1 MIFNQKGMSLIEAV
15 VAILLLGIIAAPL
28 TCLYRSGSVY
38 TAAARQ
44 ETSALNFAAA
54 VMEEIK
60 AIPDSQT
67 GFVREAAANTVIL
80 ENRSSGADG
89 YYNNF
94 HIAIC
99 SGTGAGQ
106 VKNIT
111 SYDGGVRRAVVDSD
125 WLTMP
130 DAASAYIIFGHCPGN
145 QSLMVTAE
153 AGRDNL
159 KTIRVTVSCPANSQ
173 IKEVS
178 LTAEKLKR

>member
-1 MIFNQKGMSLIEAV
+1 MSLIEAAV
-15 VAILLLGIIAAPL
+15 SILLLGIIAFPL
-28 TCLYRSGSVY
+28 TCLYRSGSVH
-38 TAAARQ
+38 TAEARH
-44 ETSALNFAAA
+44 ETAALNFAAA

-60 AIPDSQT
+60 AIPDNQT

-80 ENRSSGADG
+80 ENRSSGSDG
-89 YYNNF
+89 CYNNC

-99 SGTGAGQ
+99 GGTGAGQ

-111 SYDGGVRRAVVDSD
+111 SYDGSMRCAVVDSD

-130 DAASAYIIFGHCPGN
+130 DAASVYIIFGHCPGN
-145 QSLMVTAE
+145 YPFMVAAE

-159 KTIRVTVSCPANSQ
+159 KTIRVTVSCPTNNRK
-173 IKEVS
+173 KEVS